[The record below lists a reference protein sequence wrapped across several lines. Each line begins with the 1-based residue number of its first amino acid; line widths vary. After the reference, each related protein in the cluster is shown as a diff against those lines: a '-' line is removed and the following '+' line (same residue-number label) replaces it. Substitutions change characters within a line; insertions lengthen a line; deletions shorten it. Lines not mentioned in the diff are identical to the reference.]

1 MVNSVTVSLQTK
13 TPSHYLLL
21 TVVKLRGLLAS
32 TSTVLVASRVSCHGF
47 LRVMTFRVFAI
58 LHWRGDRDRRA
69 CRIHRSRIRPPKSG
83 QVGIDRT
90 RQVGSPTK
98 PTVRPVVPGVRFPK
112 TFEGPVRRP

>member
-32 TSTVLVASRVSCHGF
+32 TSTVLVAPRVSCHGF

-58 LHWRGDRDRRA
+58 LHWRGDPAPRA
-69 CRIHRSRIRPPKSG
+69 CPIPPPQIRPPKSG
-83 QVGIDRT
+83 PVWIHWTPQVA
-90 RQVGSPTK
+90 PPPK
-98 PTVRPVVPGVRFPK
+98 PTLQPL
-112 TFEGPVRRP
+112 